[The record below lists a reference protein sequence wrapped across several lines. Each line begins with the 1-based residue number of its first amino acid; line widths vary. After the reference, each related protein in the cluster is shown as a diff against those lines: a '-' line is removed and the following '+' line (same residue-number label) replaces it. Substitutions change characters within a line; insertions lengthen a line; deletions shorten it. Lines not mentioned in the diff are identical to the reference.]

1 MWLVTADTIPVK
13 VVNTT
18 QVTTEDT
25 PVKPEDTPVTTEDT
39 PVTLEATPV
48 LDSQGK
54 QATLWRN

>member
-1 MWLVTADTIPVK
+1 MADTIPVK

-25 PVKPEDTPVTTEDT
+25 SVIPEDTPVTPEDT

-48 LDSQGK
+48 LDSQDK
-54 QATLWRN
+54 QATLWKN

>member
-1 MWLVTADTIPVK
+1 MADTIPVK

-25 PVKPEDTPVTTEDT
+25 PVKPEDTPVTLED
-39 PVTLEATPV
+39 TPV